1 MNRTWIWFPAHWT
14 KIRIDVR
21 GERARLYV
29 HDQAQPTLIVN
40 NLKSGPLAKG
50 TVALWIDLG
59 TVAHFRDVS
68 VQP

>member
-1 MNRTWIWFPAHWT
+1 VHLVPGAWTRIRT
-14 KIRIDVR
+14 DVR

-40 NLKSGPLAKG
+40 DLTSGPLAKG
-50 TVALWIDLG
+50 AVALWIDLG

-68 VQP
+68 VEP